1 MAKKKAKPVFTQIS
15 PNEVKIK
22 YREQVFVL
30 EELSRG
36 VYGMGKAIGLKQL
49 VGLEK
54 KYLKEVGWTQTD
66 NHGNG
71 GMREAL
77 ITEFTNM
84 EACKVAAI
92 KYIDLLLD

>member
-22 YREQVFVL
+22 YREQVFIL
-30 EELSRG
+30 EESNRG
-36 VYGMGKAIGLKQL
+36 TWGLGRAIGLKQL

-54 KYLKEVGWTQTD
+54 KYIKEVGWTKSD

-71 GMREAL
+71 GMKEAL
-77 ITEFTNM
+77 ITNLTNM